1 MAMPGIRRITALA
14 FALFLLSG
22 ISPLQSEGAVWFV
35 TQNGAGTRHGG
46 SWTNAMGESEF
57 VQTLK
62 LVQPAGTE
70 FWIAKGTYRPT
81 ADPNNRD
88 ATFVLKNGVAL
99 YGGFAGN
106 ENLRKDRDWDANP
119 TTLSGE
125 IQDDGSIWNNSL
137 HVVFAET
144 GTDSTAV
151 LDGFVITGGNAD
163 GGALQDT
170 HGGGM
175 INFGDPGVAKCTFLG
190 NRARLGGGLFN
201 QGSASVVTGC
211 TFLQNTATED
221 GGGMYNTSGNLAI
234 TGCTFYGNVA
244 QYFGGGMKSR
254 GSNPVVETSTFR
266 QNMAFFGGGGMSNE
280 ECGPVAV
287 NCTFYKN
294 RAGVIGGG
302 MHSRDGSPRL
312 TNCTFYKNTSD
323 LVGGDLGNLGT
334 SSPKIKNT
342 IFWGASIGVIHDHP
356 TASPV
361 LSFCVVQGGYAGG
374 TSIITADP
382 RLADLADNGGPTFT
396 CALLTGSSAIDA
408 GTPDGGPA
416 ADQRGEPRPQGTGVD
431 IGAYE
436 SSFSPPPAPPP
447 APSSSGGGCS
457 QAGSVPSL
465 ILLLLLPVLLLMR
478 P

>member
-1 MAMPGIRRITALA
+1 MAMPGVRRIVALVVA
-14 FALFLLSG
+14 VFLLSG
-22 ISPLQSEGAVWFV
+22 VAPLQSEGAAWFV
-35 TQNGAGTRHGG
+35 TQNGAGTKHGG
-46 SWTNAMGESEF
+46 SWSNAMGESEF
-57 VQTLK
+57 VQTLQ

-106 ENLRKDRDWDANP
+106 ETQRKERDWNANP
-119 TTLSGE
+119 TYLSGE
-125 IQDDGSIWNNSL
+125 IQNDGSILNNSL
-137 HVVFAET
+137 HVVFAEI
-144 GTDSTAV
+144 GTDGTAV

-175 INFGDPGVAKCTFLG
+175 INFGDTRIANCTFLG

-211 TFLQNTATED
+211 TFLQNTARED
-221 GGGMYNTSGNLAI
+221 GGGMYNTAGNLSIA
-234 TGCTFYGNVA
+234 GCTFYGNIA
-244 QYFGGGMKSR
+244 YSLGGGMKNQ
-254 GSNPVVETSTFR
+254 GSNPVVESSTFR
-266 QNMAFFGGGGMSNE
+266 ENMAFFGGGGMSNE
-280 ECGPVAV
+280 ECGAVAV
-287 NCTFYKN
+287 NCTFYNN

-342 IFWGASIGVIHDHP
+342 IFWGASIGVIHDP
-356 TASPV
+356 K
-361 LSFCVVQGGYAGG
+361 
-374 TSIITADP
+374 
-382 RLADLADNGGPTFT
+382 LADLADNGGRTFT
-396 CALLTGSSAIDA
+396 CALLAGSSAIDA
-408 GTPDGGPA
+408 GTSDNAPA
-416 ADQRGEPRPQGTGVD
+416 QDQRGTARPQGSGVD

-436 SSFSPPPAPPP
+436 SFFSAPPSP
-447 APSSSGGGCS
+447 LSSSGGGCS
-457 QAGSVPSL
+457 AAGGSMPL
-465 ILLLLLPVLLLMR
+465 GLLLLLPLLLLRR

>member
-1 MAMPGIRRITALA
+1 MAMPGVRRIVALVVA
-14 FALFLLSG
+14 VFLLSG
-22 ISPLQSEGAVWFV
+22 VAPLQSEGAAWFV
-35 TQNGAGTRHGG
+35 TQNGAGTKHGG
-46 SWTNAMGESEF
+46 SWSNAMGESEF
-57 VQTLK
+57 VQTLQ

-81 ADPNNRD
+81 VDPNNRD
-88 ATFVLKNGVAL
+88 ATFILKNGVAL

-106 ENLRKDRDWDANP
+106 ETQRKERDWNANP
-119 TTLSGE
+119 TYLSGE
-125 IQDDGSIWNNSL
+125 IQNDGSILNNSL
-137 HVVFAET
+137 HVVFAEI
-144 GTDSTAV
+144 GTDGTAV
-151 LDGFVITGGNAD
+151 MDGFVITGGNAD

-175 INFGDPGVAKCTFLG
+175 INFGDTRIANCTFLG

-211 TFLQNTATED
+211 TFLQNTARED
-221 GGGMYNTSGNLAI
+221 GGGMYNTAGNLSIA
-234 TGCTFYGNVA
+234 GCTFYGNIA
-244 QYFGGGMKSR
+244 YSLGGGMKNQ
-254 GSNPVVETSTFR
+254 GSNPVVESSTFR
-266 QNMAFFGGGGMSNE
+266 ENMAFFGGGGMSNE
-280 ECGPVAV
+280 ECGAVAV
-287 NCTFYKN
+287 NCTFYNN

-302 MHSRDGSPRL
+302 MHTRDGSPRV

-382 RLADLADNGGPTFT
+382 KLADLADNGGRTFT
-396 CALLTGSSAIDA
+396 CALLAGSSAIDA
-408 GTPDGGPA
+408 GTSDNAPA
-416 ADQRGEPRPQGTGVD
+416 QDQRGTARPQGSGVD

-436 SSFSPPPAPPP
+436 SSFSAPPSP
-447 APSSSGGGCS
+447 LSSSGGGCS
-457 QAGSVPSL
+457 AAGGSMP
-465 ILLLLLPVLLLMR
+465 IGLLLLLPLLLLRR

>member
-1 MAMPGIRRITALA
+1 MAMPGVRRIVALVVA
-14 FALFLLSG
+14 VFLLSG
-22 ISPLQSEGAVWFV
+22 VAPLQSEGAVWFV
-35 TQNGAGTRHGG
+35 TQNGAGTKHGG

-106 ENLRKDRDWDANP
+106 ETHRKERDWDANP

-144 GTDSTAV
+144 GTDATAV

-175 INFGDPGVAKCTFLG
+175 INFGDPGVANCTFLG

-287 NCTFYKN
+287 NCTFYNN

-382 RLADLADNGGPTFT
+382 KLADLADNGGPTFT
-396 CALLTGSSAIDA
+396 CALLAGSSAIDA
-408 GTPDGGPA
+408 GASDGTPA
-416 ADQRGEPRPQGTGVD
+416 QDQRGESRPQGSGVD

-436 SSFSPPPAPPP
+436 SSFAVPPIPPSS
-447 APSSSGGGCS
+447 SSSGGGCS
-457 QAGSVPSL
+457 AAEGSVPFA
-465 ILLLLLPVLLLMR
+465 LLLLLPVLLLR
-478 P
+478 CP

>member
-14 FALFLLSG
+14 FVLFLLSG
-22 ISPLQSEGAVWFV
+22 IAPLQSEGAVRYV
-35 TQNGAGTRHGG
+35 TQNGAGTKHGG
-46 SWTNAMGESEF
+46 SWGNAMGESEF
-57 VQTLK
+57 VQTLA
-62 LVQPAGTE
+62 LVHPAPTE
-70 FWIAKGTYRPT
+70 YWIAKGTYRPT

-106 ENLRKDRDWDANP
+106 ENLRKERDWNANP
-119 TTLSGE
+119 TNLSGE
-125 IQDDGSIWNNSL
+125 IQDDGSLMNNSC

-144 GTDSTAV
+144 GTDATAV

-163 GGALQDT
+163 GPFLQDT

-175 INFGDPGVAKCTFLG
+175 INFGDPRIANCTFLG

-221 GGGMYNTSGNLAI
+221 GGGMYNSSGNLAI

-244 QYFGGGMKSR
+244 QYFGGGMKNR

-280 ECGPVAV
+280 ECGAVAV
-287 NCTFYKN
+287 NCTFYSN
-294 RAGVIGGG
+294 RARVIGGG
-302 MHSRDGSPRL
+302 MHSLDGSPRL

-374 TSIITADP
+374 TSIITSDP

-396 CALLTGSSAIDA
+396 CALLEGSSAIDA
-408 GTPDGGPA
+408 GTPDGAPA
-416 ADQRGEPRPQGTGVD
+416 QDQRGVSRPQGSGVD

-436 SSFSPPPAPPP
+436 SSFTVPPIPPS
-447 APSSSGGGCS
+447 PSSSGGGCS
-457 QAGSVPSL
+457 AAEGSVPL
-465 ILLLLLPVLLLMR
+465 TLLLLLPVLLLRR

>member
-1 MAMPGIRRITALA
+1 MTMPGIRRIFALA
-14 FALFLLSG
+14 VAVFLMSQCA
-22 ISPLQSEGAVWFV
+22 PLQSEGAVRCV
-35 TQNGAGTRHGG
+35 TQNGAGTKHGG
-46 SWTNAMGESEF
+46 DWDNAMGESEF
-57 VQTLK
+57 VQTLA
-62 LVQPAGTE
+62 LPHPALTE
-70 FWIAKGTYRPT
+70 YWIAKGTYRPT

-88 ATFVLKNGVAL
+88 ATFILKNGVAL

-106 ENLRKDRDWDANP
+106 ENLRKERDWNANP
-119 TTLSGE
+119 TILSGE
-125 IQDDGSIWNNSL
+125 IQAGINSY
-137 HVVFAET
+137 HVVFAEM
-144 GTDSTAV
+144 GTDGTAV

-175 INFGDPGVAKCTFLG
+175 INFGDPRIANCTFLG
-190 NRARLGGGLFN
+190 NWARLGGGLFN

-211 TFLQNTATED
+211 TFLQNTARED
-221 GGGMYNTSGNLAI
+221 GGGMYNTAGNLSIA
-234 TGCTFYGNVA
+234 GCTFYGNMA
-244 QYFGGGMKSR
+244 YSLGGGMKNQ
-254 GSNPVVETSTFR
+254 GSNPVVESSTFR
-266 QNMAFFGGGGMSNE
+266 ENMAFFGGGGMSNE
-280 ECGPVAV
+280 ECGAVAV
-287 NCTFYKN
+287 NCTFYNN

-382 RLADLADNGGPTFT
+382 KLADLADNGGRTFT
-396 CALLTGSSAIDA
+396 CALLAGSSAIDA
-408 GTPDGGPA
+408 GTSDNAPA
-416 ADQRGEPRPQGTGVD
+416 QDQRGTARPQGSGVD

-436 SSFSPPPAPPP
+436 SSFSAPPAPL
-447 APSSSGGGCS
+447 SSSGGGCS
-457 QAGSVPSL
+457 AAGGSMPL
-465 ILLLLLPVLLLMR
+465 GLLLLLPLLLLRR

>member
-14 FALFLLSG
+14 FVLFLLSG
-22 ISPLQSEGAVWFV
+22 IAPLQSEGAVRYV
-35 TQNGAGTRHGG
+35 TQNGAGTKHGG
-46 SWTNAMGESEF
+46 SWGNAMGESEF
-57 VQTLK
+57 VQTLA
-62 LVQPAGTE
+62 LVHPAPTE
-70 FWIAKGTYRPT
+70 YWIAKGTYRPT

-106 ENLRKDRDWDANP
+106 ENLRKERDWNANP
-119 TTLSGE
+119 TNLSGE
-125 IQDDGSIWNNSL
+125 IQDDGSLMNNSC

-144 GTDSTAV
+144 GTDATAV

-163 GGALQDT
+163 GPFLQDT

-175 INFGDPGVAKCTFLG
+175 INFGDPRIANCTFLG

-221 GGGMYNTSGNLAI
+221 GGGMYNSSGNLAI

-244 QYFGGGMKSR
+244 QYFGGGMKNR

-280 ECGPVAV
+280 ECGAVAV
-287 NCTFYKN
+287 NCTFYSN
-294 RAGVIGGG
+294 RARVIGGG
-302 MHSRDGSPRL
+302 MHSRDGSPRV

-374 TSIITADP
+374 TSIITGDPKLADP
-382 RLADLADNGGPTFT
+382 ADNGGHTLT
-396 CALLTGSSAIDA
+396 CALLAGSSAIDA
-408 GTPDGGPA
+408 GMSSGAPP
-416 ADQRGEPRPQGTGVD
+416 ADQRGVSRPQGAGVD
-431 IGAYE
+431 IGAFE
-436 SSFSPPPAPPP
+436 FSLAPPP
-447 APSSSGGGCS
+447 PTPSPSPSSGGGCS

-465 ILLLLLPVLLLMR
+465 TLLLILPVLLLMR